1 MPDEF
6 QPRVKIKKMFNA
18 GMLSTEEKMQQFSK
32 NFAVET
38 RLIKTYMYIAHL
50 EDLKQQSG
58 IFKRTRRRTEQ
69 KHKLTSRTFKEYA
82 WCHLMESGDLQKLL
96 VSELNKYLKHYK
108 LISSSTKAEK
118 IR

>member
-1 MPDEF
+1 
-6 QPRVKIKKMFNA
+6 MFNA

-38 RLIKTYMYIAHL
+38 YLIKTYMYIAHL

-69 KHKLTSRTFKEYA
+69 KHKLASRIFKEYA
-82 WCHLMESGDLQKLL
+82 WCHLVESGDLQKLL